1 MNKLSF
7 RVIEGGRRD
16 TPHDDTAPARGVI
29 IGVVLSA
36 PLWLPT
42 YCGLAW
48 IAGWARVVVGGRP

>member
-1 MNKLSF
+1 MSRPSF
-7 RVIEGGRRD
+7 IVIEGGRPRE
-16 TPHDDTAPARGVI
+16 DDTAPARGVI

-48 IAGWARVVVGGRP
+48 LAGWARVVVGWRP

>member
-1 MNKLSF
+1 MNRLSF
-7 RVIEGGRRD
+7 RVIEGGRPRE
-16 TPHDDTAPARGVI
+16 DDTVPARGVI

-48 IAGWARVVVGGRP
+48 LAGWARVVVGWQP